1 MAGEIVFERRLV
13 DKLLDRYPG
22 SYVLKNNPN
31 YIQGFPD
38 RIFLYKD
45 FWAAFE
51 TKMHRDSSVQPNQAY
66 YIDQLSR
73 LSLAMFVHPQNEK
86 EFLREIQ
93 YALRRKG

>member
-1 MAGEIVFERRLV
+1 MVGEIVFEKRLV
-13 DKLLDRYPG
+13 NKLLDKYPG
-22 SYVLKNNPN
+22 AYVIKNNPN

-45 FWAAFE
+45 FWAAFD
-51 TKMHRDSSVQPNQAY
+51 TKAHAKANIQPNQEF
-66 YIDQLSR
+66 YIKQLNR

-93 YALRRKG
+93 YALQTKG

>member
-22 SYVLKNNPN
+22 AYVLKNNPN

-38 RIFLYKD
+38 RLFLYRN

-51 TKMHRDSSVQPNQAY
+51 TKIHADASVQPNQAY
-66 YIDQLSR
+66 YVEHLND
-73 LSLAMFVHPQNEK
+73 LSLAMFVYPENEK

-93 YALRRKG
+93 FALLRQR

>member
-1 MAGEIVFERRLV
+1 MAGEIVFEKRLV
-13 DKLLDRYPG
+13 GKLLDRYPG
-22 SYVLKNNPN
+22 AYVIKNNPN

-38 RIFLYKD
+38 RVFLYKN

-51 TKMHRDSSVQPNQAY
+51 TKAYAEANVQPNQEY
-66 YIDQLSR
+66 YVKQLNR

-93 YALRRKG
+93 YALQSKG

>member
-1 MAGEIVFERRLV
+1 M
-13 DKLLDRYPG
+13 
-22 SYVLKNNPN
+22 YVIKNNPN

-38 RIFLYKD
+38 RIFLFKD

-51 TKMHRDSSVQPNQAY
+51 TKAHQDANVQPNQEY
-66 YIDQLSR
+66 YVDQLNQ

-93 YALRRKG
+93 YALQLKG